1 MSKNIKGFSVNR
13 PFAGP
18 VSEVIQRYNIFRPNA
33 SFQGI
38 IFHPQLKKISLVLA
52 QVLSQLSQITDNSY
66 KNEKTTMN
74 NGDAKLV
81 NNILYYNINF
91 HLRVYDFDFSLTVIC
106 DL

>member
-1 MSKNIKGFSVNR
+1 MSKNLMV
-13 PFAGP
+13 
-18 VSEVIQRYNIFRPNA
+18 
-33 SFQGI
+33 
-38 IFHPQLKKISLVLA
+38 FHPLLKKISLVLA

-81 NNILYYNINF
+81 NNILYYNIIHILYYNINF